1 MKQARDTAY
10 LYGLY
15 DRGTL
20 EVGKKAD
27 INVIDLDALAI
38 QPPVHVH
45 DLPTGTLRYV
55 AYDTTAAQPS
65 PAQPSSA
72 HPAVATCHLM
82 SIHPPARPP
91 PLSKG
96 CFVSDDL
103 SNVTGCAYLCALC
116 SACGRCAALGPKGLW
131 LRVHHP

>member
-1 MKQARDTAY
+1 M
-10 LYGLY
+10 
-15 DRGTL
+15 
-20 EVGKKAD
+20 GKKAD

-55 AYDTTAAQPS
+55 AYDTTTAQPSSAQPS

-82 SIHPPARPP
+82 SIHPPARP
-91 PLSKG
+91 LSAR
-96 CFVSDDL
+96 D
-103 SNVTGCAYLCALC
+103 AL
-116 SACGRCAALGPKGLW
+116 
-131 LRVHHP
+131 

>member
-55 AYDTTAAQPS
+55 TLRTTPPQPSPAQPS
-65 PAQPSSA
+65 PAQPS
-72 HPAVATCHLM
+72 
-82 SIHPPARPP
+82 PAR
-91 PLSKG
+91 LT
-96 CFVSDDL
+96 L
-103 SNVTGCAYLCALC
+103 L
-116 SACGRCAALGPKGLW
+116 
-131 LRVHHP
+131 